1 MVWEDVMSDKI
12 YKDSWGAKYKRSAF
26 GSVKG
31 KDGHRYDQVSMGPL
45 GNIFGTLFWIA
56 IIVYAIISDPF
67 MAAYI
72 LLIIL
77 SIVAAIRGLL
87 GIKDKSNAKAPSN
100 LMAAGSILA
109 FFIAFSINYD
119 MGANLYTLYV
129 LSLVL
134 ALGFLIASRM
144 RLYAIFGFIS
154 LVLDIACSVLY
165 VYGFMENASAFILAL
180 LVLIL
185 PLLARDEESELR
197 PLHIA
202 ALVLI
207 GLLAV
212 KVVIY
217 DGIRFG
223 FYGSLFTSL
232 SLLPRVLRDFFFR
245 FVPVLSLGAFMY
257 LIVKKR
263 KPLWAGVSMAIF
275 AIIEI
280 LILTSMFRAYL
291 ADPATAVRLSACA
304 LATIGIVWQKK
315 RYVAPEPPAEEEES
329 ADSKPE
335 ALEEQPAED
344 AAAPQM
350 DADQESTA
358 SEDGCTS
365 DKLEP

>member
-100 LMAAGSILA
+100 LMAAGSIWA

-207 GLLAV
+207 GLLAAKHV
-212 KVVIY
+212 LMNELEA
-217 DGIRFG
+217 D
-223 FYGSLFTSL
+223 YGSLCYESALVWGFWILFAIGREFFATGGICGWPLMELEYKAASLQEPMFGFLAAGMALAFVNGILKKNQITAESFWVILPAILVTRPFTPARFGEAGGAVFAIAACL
-232 SLLPRVLRDFFFR
+232 IMFFSVRKTLVFSR
-245 FVPVLSLGAFMY
+245 PGKAYRKMPVELISMGFIYMVLSVY
-257 LIVKKR
+257 
-263 KPLWAGVSMAIF
+263 
-275 AIIEI
+275 
-280 LILTSMFRAYL
+280 
-291 ADPATAVRLSACA
+291 
-304 LATIGIVWQKK
+304 
-315 RYVAPEPPAEEEES
+315 
-329 ADSKPE
+329 
-335 ALEEQPAED
+335 
-344 AAAPQM
+344 
-350 DADQESTA
+350 
-358 SEDGCTS
+358 
-365 DKLEP
+365 